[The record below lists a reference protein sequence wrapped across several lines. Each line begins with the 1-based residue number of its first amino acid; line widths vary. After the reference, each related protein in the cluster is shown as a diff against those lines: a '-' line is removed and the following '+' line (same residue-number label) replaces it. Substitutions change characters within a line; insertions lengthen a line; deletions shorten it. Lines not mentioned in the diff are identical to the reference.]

1 MGTHLYEMKKGKK
14 KGKQS
19 KGDDPCWK
27 KSSKLQIQFMNI

>member
-27 KSSKLQIQFMNI
+27 KIK